1 MLFKLCGVQT
11 KEMPVGHISY
21 EICTPHCVRSQK
33 NVEDLKSEIKK
44 FLFAVTFCCL
54 LDIYRLNWEIVAL

>member
-33 NVEDLKSEIKK
+33 NVEDLKSEIKI
-44 FLFAVTFCCL
+44 FICCHLLLFVRH
-54 LDIYRLNWEIVAL
+54 I